1 MLSSVQNVPIYHLEL
16 KRRLISR
23 GFKNGT
29 FGTYINIFNIYKV
42 SRTDPLFILNVFV
55 WWTEKIMAYL
65 KRKKKKSCHI
75 SFCANI
81 MINVLDFCCL

>member
-23 GFKNGT
+23 GFKHGT

-42 SRTDPLFILNVFV
+42 SNQIYCRTDLLFILNVFV
-55 WWTEKIMAYL
+55 RWTENIMAYFRR
-65 KRKKKKSCHI
+65 KR
-75 SFCANI
+75 
-81 MINVLDFCCL
+81 

>member
-42 SRTDPLFILNVFV
+42 SNQIYCRTDLLFILNVFV
-55 WWTEKIMAYL
+55 RWTENIMAYFRR
-65 KRKKKKSCHI
+65 KR
-75 SFCANI
+75 
-81 MINVLDFCCL
+81 